1 LDKID
6 ETYETHKDNFD
17 ECESE
22 LKKLRDTIKSEVKE
36 GKIEENHFLILN
48 SRIREHI
55 KDLRAA
61 KKEVDAESEKT
72 EPEPKYSKCP
82 KCQERFEIPYSE
94 KPRLKIMCPECNAK
108 GSIINPYIKE
118 DTTKKIIKKQPKK
131 AKIIDDDR
139 EHVDKSDTDEVDWK

>member
-17 ECESE
+17 ECEKE

-36 GKIEENHFLILN
+36 GKIEDNHFLILN

-55 KDLRAA
+55 KDIRAA
-61 KKEVDAESEKT
+61 KKEAEAESEKT

-82 KCQERFEIPYSE
+82 KCQERFEIPYSDE
-94 KPRLKIMCPECNAK
+94 PKLIIRCPECRAK
-108 GSIINPYIKE
+108 GSILNPYIKE
-118 DTTKKIIKKQPKK
+118 DTTKIIIKKQPKK
-131 AKIIDDDR
+131 AELI
-139 EHVDKSDTDEVDWK
+139 KSEMEKMNNSKADEVDWK